1 MITKS
6 PIALIALASTA
17 TLAQQGPG
25 DGNIP
30 APNLFDSQVLCT
42 SRLPGMAPTPT
53 LVATGD
59 MESLLDTVIG
69 MGDVRITDRD
79 ALDALGYVVPPEGS
93 NCGQG
98 RTRTAFMAATEGSV
112 ATDVAAGYSDVL
124 PKFKVIYGDP
134 GNAADTGTAGA
145 LRRAQMELA
154 RAEANDATSAT
165 QLSAL
170 RATLARAQE
179 TDTEA
184 RTEYNAIAQ
193 GPIYQAAAVEWMA
206 KADVTQSVAD
216 YNTAVTEASE
226 AQRLLDTMN
235 YEGYVPL
242 GNTELTRSVVFV
254 SNGMGAVNYT
264 VLRQYANSSGDTV
277 AEANEDGVWNTS
289 DSNFDGAGNLV
300 VPNRL
305 NNGELEAITQTSR
318 LDALR
323 TNLENHDIA
332 LAALKELQEDNL
344 NILLQPVID
353 ETVRR
358 AQAERDYYNTQFQSA
373 LADDTNQNPF
383 TVDNLNTPENEAA
396 PYSIAS
402 RNAEYLS
409 ASNVRFT
416 AETAL
421 RNAAAAREAATQDVL
436 DQFNNP
442 ESFLAQLVARREALK
457 TTADTAVTDA
467 SARGGTA
474 SMELTDAVVAAAEAL
489 AEAEGAQATYQAL
502 VGDPEKPIGDLITT
516 LLKPDGDDGQALVDA
531 ISQTYDRTKVNRES
545 IEALTAD
552 TENGAE
558 ADGPITAN
566 TKAIE
571 SLDGRVEQNEQDI
584 GTLMGQTGAN
594 AGNIVANAT
603 NIAANSNNIVTNSN
617 FISQNAGNIAHNSQ
631 LIDINAGHIAL
642 NSERIGANA
651 AAIGLNSG
659 MIGENRRLIGG
670 LRGQLDAI
678 RSGVAASIA
687 LSRMPSIDGGISFGA
702 GMYGGEAALAV
713 GFALERKRTTFDFGV
728 TSAGGDIGAGI
739 GVGVKLWGH

>member
-1 MITKS
+1 MMTKS
-6 PIALIALASTA
+6 PIALIALASSA

-30 APNLFDSQVLCT
+30 APNLFDNQIQCT

-134 GNAADTGTAGA
+134 GDAADTGTAGA
-145 LRRAQMELA
+145 LRRAQLELD
-154 RAEANDATSAT
+154 RAVANDASTAT
-165 QLSAL
+165 QLSTL
-170 RATLARAQE
+170 RDALARAQE

-206 KADVTQSVAD
+206 KATVTQSLAD
-216 YNTAVTEASE
+216 YNSGVVEASE
-226 AQRLLDTMN
+226 TKRALDALN
-235 YEGYVPL
+235 YAGYVPL
-242 GNTELTRSVVFV
+242 GNTGLTSSVIVV
-254 SNGMGAVNYT
+254 VNGMGTVNYAA
-264 VLRQYANSSGDTV
+264 LGQYANSRGDRV
-277 AEANEDGVWNTS
+277 AQANESGVWNTS
-289 DSNFDGAGNLV
+289 VSNFDAAGNLV

-305 NNGELEAITQTSR
+305 NNGELEAITRASR

-332 LAALKELQEDNL
+332 LTALKELQESNL
-344 NILLQPVID
+344 NIVLQPIID
-353 ETVRR
+353 ESVRR
-358 AQAERDYYNTQFQSA
+358 AQAERDHYNTQFQTA

-383 TVDNLNTPENEAA
+383 TVDNLSTPENEAA

-402 RNAEYLS
+402 RNAEYTS

-421 RNAAAAREAATQDVL
+421 RNAAAAREAATQNVL

-442 ESFLAQLVARREALK
+442 DSFLAQLVARREALK

-467 SARGGTA
+467 SARGGTP
-474 SMELTDAVVAAAEAL
+474 SMELTDAAVAAAEAL
-489 AEAEGAQATYQAL
+489 AEAEGSQVTYQAL
-502 VGDPEKPIGDLITT
+502 VGDPENPIGDLITT

-531 ISQTYDRTKVNRES
+531 IAQTYDRTKVNKES

-552 TENGAE
+552 TEIRRRGGRTDHGEHQGHRVPRRTCRAE
-558 ADGPITAN
+558 RAGYRHSHGT
-566 TKAIE
+566 
-571 SLDGRVEQNEQDI
+571 DGRECREHRRERHQ
-584 GTLMGQTGAN
+584 
-594 AGNIVANAT
+594 
-603 NIAANSNNIVTNSN
+603 
-617 FISQNAGNIAHNSQ
+617 HRCQ
-631 LIDINAGHIAL
+631 LQQHRDQQQFHQ
-642 NSERIGANA
+642 SER
-651 AAIGLNSG
+651 
-659 MIGENRRLIGG
+659 
-670 LRGQLDAI
+670 
-678 RSGVAASIA
+678 
-687 LSRMPSIDGGISFGA
+687 
-702 GMYGGEAALAV
+702 
-713 GFALERKRTTFDFGV
+713 RKHR
-728 TSAGGDIGAGI
+728 A
-739 GVGVKLWGH
+739 